1 MTAHLEE
8 ENAVRSRPYRLLAAL
23 ALAGAMSL
31 PISAQNW
38 PTFRGPSG
46 SGIAD
51 RQDLPT
57 DWDVKTG
64 RNIRW
69 KTAIQGLGHS
79 SPVVWGDRLFVTSVA
94 RSNPPALVLGD
105 AGGIR
110 LADDKITHT
119 WRVSCLNAKDGALLW
134 SKDLHS
140 GVPRASRHVKSSQ
153 ANATPATDGRSV
165 VAILGSEG
173 LVALVVQGNLKWRVD
188 LGVLNPGL
196 YGSPDSEW
204 GHASSPI
211 IFESSVIVQVDR
223 HRDSYLAAFD
233 LTTGKRQ
240 WNVPRVERP
249 VWSTPTLHTVGSRA
263 ELIVVGGE
271 YVRGYDPR
279 NGQESWRFKDAAEVK
294 MPTPFV
300 AGDLMVFAGGYRGRP
315 LYAIRTGAR
324 GDISEP
330 ESATSGKYLAWRSE
344 TGGPYTTTPL
354 AYQGVIYAVR
364 DEGILGTYDLKTGAT
379 LYRQRTNTTHS
390 ASPIGSDGRVYLAA
404 EGGEV
409 IVLKAGRTYE
419 VLARND
425 MGEPVMATP
434 AIANNT
440 MYIRTAGHVYAVGS
454 APARPLGSGL
464 VFQHP

>member
-1 MTAHLEE
+1 
-8 ENAVRSRPYRLLAAL
+8 VRLVPSRVCAAL
-23 ALAGAMSL
+23 ILAGGLSL
-31 PISAQNW
+31 QVLAQSPVPAKHW
-38 PTFRGPSG
+38 PTFRGTSS

-51 RQDLPT
+51 GQGLPT
-57 DWDVKTG
+57 EWNRRTG
-64 RNIRW
+64 RNLRW
-69 KTAIQGLGHS
+69 RTAIQGQGHS
-79 SPVVWGDRLFVTSVA
+79 SPVVWGDRLFVTSATRV
-94 RSNPPALVLGD
+94 NPPSLVLGD

-110 LADDKITHT
+110 LADDKVTHT
-119 WRVSCLNAKDGALLW
+119 WRVTCLSTKDGSVLW

-140 GVPRASRHVKSSQ
+140 GVPRATRHVKSSQ
-153 ANATPATDGRSV
+153 ANATPATDGRTLL
-165 VAILGSEG
+165 AILGSEG
-173 LVALVVQGNLKWRVD
+173 LVALDMLGNVRWRAD

-211 IFESSVIVQVDR
+211 IFENLAIVQVDR

-233 LTTGKRQ
+233 LVSGKRV

-249 VWSTPTLHTVGSRA
+249 VWSTPTLHMVGNTA
-263 ELIVVGGE
+263 ELLVVGGE

-279 NGQESWRFKDAAEVK
+279 TGQENWRFKDAAEVK
-294 MPTPFV
+294 MPTPVV
-300 AGDLMVFAGGYRGRP
+300 AGDLIVFAGGYRGRP

-330 ESATSGKYLAWRSE
+330 ENATSGKSLVWR
-344 TGGPYTTTPL
+344 TDAGGPYTTTPL

-364 DEGILGTYDLKTGAT
+364 DEGILGAYDLKTGAT

-390 ASPIGSDGRVYLAA
+390 ASPIASDGKVYLAA

-425 MGEPVMATP
+425 MGEPLMATP

-440 MYIRTAGHVYAVGS
+440 LYIRGAGHVYAVGATVS
-454 APARPLGSGL
+454 GS
-464 VFQHP
+464 